1 MSPPRFQFTL
11 RHLMWLVAVCAIA
24 SALLTT
30 LAAPLVLAIA
40 MIVPGFVIERIRGGT
55 GIIGG
60 TISGCMITTGLVA
73 VFCVLAYYS
82 GNGSFEGLLS
92 TFPSLY
98 LLFVLSLVWSGLAS
112 MLLHLSLRALERRSS
127 KLNAIDPPG
136 EAIVWLLPDDSTST
150 GIRWVDSGKP
160 GVPDTSVPDRSG

>member
-1 MSPPRFQFTL
+1 MAPPRFQFTL
-11 RHLMWLVAVCAIA
+11 RHLMWLVAVSAIA

-73 VFCVLAYYS
+73 AFCVLAYS
-82 GNGSFEGLLS
+82 GNGSFAGLLS

-98 LLFVLSLVWSGLAS
+98 LLFVLSVVWSGIAS
-112 MLLHLSLRALERRSS
+112 ILLHLSLRALERRSS
-127 KLNAIDPPG
+127 KHNAIDSPSD
-136 EAIVWLLPDDSTST
+136 AIVWLVPDDGNNA

-160 GVPDTSVPDRSG
+160 RIPETSDPGG